1 MANKIHPIIARMIP
15 LAENIAK
22 TFGDN
27 CEVVVHDFE
36 DTHHSIAA
44 IFNGAVTDRDMT
56 SSMTELSFKKV
67 TEGTV
72 DEDMINYTGKSKD
85 GRVLKST
92 TTFIRDDEGEVI
104 GCFCINFDL
113 TELVAAK
120 KVIND
125 IMKIDSDLILE
136 KDDIESE
143 NKVST
148 VLGQLVNGAIE
159 EYGKPIIYMSKDEKV
174 GVVKRLDAQGTFLI
188 KGAIDYVAN
197 VLCVSRYT
205 IYNYLDEIR

>member
-1 MANKIHPIIARMIP
+1 MAKKVHPIIEKFIP
-15 LAENIAK
+15 LVDNIAE

-27 CEVVVHDFE
+27 CEVVLHDFT
-36 DTHHSIAA
+36 DMNHSIVA
-44 IFNGAVTDRDMT
+44 ISNGQVTGRDIN
-56 SSMTELSFKKV
+56 SSMTELSYNKV
-67 TEGTV
+67 IEGNV
-72 DEDMINYTGKSKD
+72 DNDMVNYTGKSTD

-92 TTFIRDDEGEVI
+92 TTFIRDDAGEVI

-120 KVIND
+120 RVLND
-125 IMKIDSDLILE
+125 IMKIESDLVIE
-136 KDDIESE
+136 KDDIENE
-143 NKVST
+143 NKVSN
-148 VLGQLVNGAIE
+148 VLSQLVNSAIE
-159 EYGKPIIYMSKDEKV
+159 DFGKPIIYMSKDEKV
-174 GVVKRLDAQGTFLI
+174 AVVKRLDAQGTFLI